1 MSFWGYYIPPK
12 AWLGKQPRKDGASGT
27 HLTDDNFDL
36 AQVSDV
42 VHDNKLPSGLH
53 VRAYCDGLILFD
65 FTGAKG
71 FSPEPPPEALNSFEK
86 TALLRL
92 ERTEVLNAHVVC
104 LRHSLLRL
112 QKWDLPFQSVTPHDL
127 LWQAADDDPH
137 QGVGFKSD
145 RDVDLYMARSALAYV
160 PWYPKTVDRR
170 IQGRMLTIERV
181 TIADSFAQL
190 ERLLSYESKK
200 PLRLSSLFNFAIVSL
215 QDHDYPRSL
224 ITSWVIIEGLL
235 DEKWNSYIA
244 SQRKR
249 NIDGE
254 ETVFI
259 NVDRVKKLGGRDYT
273 ASVRTEVLSI
283 VDNLSFGAY
292 QKVENARRVRNGWM
306 HELRDVQMSDASEAI
321 QVAAELFDSVFGF
334 QLPTGVSLSL

>member
-1 MSFWGYYIPPK
+1 MSFWGYYVPPK
-12 AWLGKQPRKDGASGT
+12 AWLGKQPRKGGALGT
-27 HLTDDNFDL
+27 HLTDDNYDL
-36 AQVSDV
+36 AQLSDV
-42 VHDNKLPSGLH
+42 VYEDKLPSGLH

-71 FSPEPPPEALNSFEK
+71 FSPEPPPEALNSFAE

-104 LRHSLLRL
+104 LRDSLSRL
-112 QKWDLPFQSVTPHDL
+112 QKWGLPFQAITPHDL
-127 LWQAADDDPH
+127 LSHVADDDPS
-137 QGVGFKSD
+137 QAVGFKSD
-145 RDVDLYMARSALAYV
+145 RDADLYMARYASAYV
-160 PWYPKTVDRR
+160 PWYPKTVDSR
-170 IQGRMLTIERV
+170 IRGRMLTIERA

-190 ERLLSYESKK
+190 ERLLSYESKT

-224 ITSWVIIEGLL
+224 ITSWVIIERLL

-259 NVDRVKKLGGRDYT
+259 NADRVKKLAGRDYT

-283 VDNLSFGAY
+283 VNSLSFGAY
-292 QKVENARRVRNGWM
+292 RKIENARRVRNDWM
-306 HELRDVQMSDASEAI
+306 HELHDVRMSDASESI
-321 QVAAELFDSVFGF
+321 EVAAELFDSVFGF

>member
-27 HLTDDNFDL
+27 RLTDDNYDL
-36 AQVSDV
+36 AQLSDV
-42 VHDNKLPSGLH
+42 VHDDKLQSGLH

-65 FTGAKG
+65 FAGAKG
-71 FSPEPPPEALNSFEK
+71 FSPEPPAEVLNSFEE

-104 LRHSLLRL
+104 LRHSLSRL
-112 QKWDLPFQSVTPHDL
+112 QKWGLPFQAITPHNL
-127 LWQAADDDPH
+127 LSHALDDDPH
-137 QGVGFKSD
+137 QGVSFKSD
-145 RDVDLYMARSALAYV
+145 RDADLHMARYASDYV
-160 PWYPKTVDRR
+160 PWYPKTFDRR
-170 IQGRMLTIERV
+170 IQGRMLTIEGA
-181 TIADSFAQL
+181 TIADSFTQL
-190 ERLLSYESKK
+190 ERLLSYESKM

-224 ITSWVIIEGLL
+224 ITSWAIIERLI

-244 SQRKR
+244 SQRRR

-259 NVDRVKKLGGRDYT
+259 NGDRVKKLGGRDYS

-283 VDNLSFGAY
+283 VDSLSFGAY
-292 QKVENARRVRNGWM
+292 QKVENMRRARNGWM
-306 HELRDVQMSDASEAI
+306 HELRDVRMSDASEAI
-321 QVAAELFDSVFGF
+321 DVAAELLDSVFGF
-334 QLPTGVSLSL
+334 QLPTGVPLSL